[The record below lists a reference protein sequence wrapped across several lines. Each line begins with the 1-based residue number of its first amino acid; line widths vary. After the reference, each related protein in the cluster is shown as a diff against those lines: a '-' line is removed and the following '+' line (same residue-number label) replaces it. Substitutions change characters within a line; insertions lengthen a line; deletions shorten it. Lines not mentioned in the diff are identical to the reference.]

1 MSSSS
6 ATSHTTPPAQGRLID
21 LRGHRFG
28 AGVSVVL
35 LTLAYLLN
43 LPVVVGAVA
52 VALAVSAI
60 FGTRYS
66 ALGRPWPYVRR
77 ALNIAPPTE
86 LEGEYPPR
94 FAQAL
99 GSVVLAVAIV
109 LFLVGEATLA
119 WLPVGLVVGL
129 QTLLAVTGFCLGC
142 RLYFLRWWRPWRTG
156 KSSLAS

>member
-1 MSSSS
+1 MSSSN
-6 ATSHTTPPAQGRLID
+6 ATSDTTPPPQGRLID
-21 LRGHRFG
+21 PRGHRFG

-77 ALNIAPPTE
+77 ALNIAPPKE

-109 LFLVGEATLA
+109 LFLLGEATLA

>member
-6 ATSHTTPPAQGRLID
+6 ATSDTTPPPQGRLID
-21 LRGHRFG
+21 PRGHRFG
-28 AGVSVVL
+28 AGVSVML

-77 ALNIAPPTE
+77 ALNIAPPKE